1 MRMSMIKKMGVGLL
15 AGGVVLALAACGN
28 GAADA
33 PTAIETVNAN
43 TAVNETPHDAPTN
56 APTAETAP
64 TEETAPLADV
74 FEFTFRGTV
83 ISLNQNMAEVLDSLG
98 EPTGVRQTP
107 SCAFEGYDRIFGFG
121 AINVH
126 TYPIGDEDFVQI
138 ISIRDDSV
146 TTPGGIR
153 LGDTWVRVVGVY
165 GDDYTQDFNIFTFTR
180 GDTTLSFYVDDGVVL
195 EITYALVM
203 E

>member
-1 MRMSMIKKMGVGLL
+1 MIRKIILTALVGV
-15 AGGVVLALAACGN
+15 AALTLSLSLTACGN
-28 GAADA
+28 EA
-33 PTAIETVNAN
+33 PEQETVAAASQPSQ
-43 TAVNETPHDAPTN
+43 TPQPPGETPDDATE
-56 APTAETAP
+56 AP
-64 TEETAPLADV
+64 TAPLADDAPEAAAFDFV
-74 FEFTFRGTV
+74 FGGTV
-83 ISLNQNMAEVLDSLG
+83 ISLNQNMAEVLDALG
-98 EPTGVRQTP
+98 EPTGMRQTP

-126 TYPIGDEDFVQI
+126 TYPLGDEDFVQI

-153 LGDTWVRVVGVY
+153 LGDSWERVVAVY
-165 GDDYTQDFNIFTFTR
+165 GEDYAQDFNIFTFGL
-180 GDTTLSFYVDDGVVL
+180 GDTTLSLYVDDGVVL